1 MLPRALPKMLMIA
14 PVSGPKLKP
23 AMTPT
28 TEVGI
33 PGTAHITAV
42 NTIKSIDA
50 KVPCE
55 RICASSSALLAL
67 GFKIIGCLSDI
78 LNTTDSP
85 LPVSE

>member
-1 MLPRALPKMLMIA
+1 MIPRALPKMLMIA

-42 NTIKSIDA
+42 NTIKSID
-50 KVPCE
+50 KSPMRTNMRGV
-55 RICASSSALLAL
+55 ALPYS
-67 GFKIIGCLSDI
+67 LSD
-78 LNTTDSP
+78 LK
-85 LPVSE
+85 

>member
-50 KVPCE
+50 KSHANEYV
-55 RICASSSALLAL
+55 RVALPYSDL
-67 GFKIIGCLSDI
+67 KIIGCLSDI